1 MDMKLRLYNEIDM
14 SLSPELLI
22 QNPVFSYLKDEDQTY
37 LIHTAIS
44 RLYKKDE
51 WIAHYGQIWPYLF
64 LVEEGKVTAV
74 KESAEGR
81 SLIIVSIGPGE
92 IFWGAAF
99 YQEDAPMLAALV
111 VDEDSRIHLW
121 SRERMMP
128 VLMQNGR
135 VSWEISCLMINRM
148 QRASDIVEELAFQPV
163 AVRLAGFLTEHY
175 ESVEGDR
182 ISRDLTLDEMAA
194 HIGSTREMVS
204 RILHRFANQG
214 LIEITRTEF
223 VFKDHQGLNR
233 LAQNT
238 ND

>member
-1 MDMKLRLYNEIDM
+1 MYNEINM
-14 SLSPELLI
+14 TLSSELLT
-22 QNPVFSYLKDEDQTY
+22 QNPIFSHLEEEDQTY
-37 LIHTAIS
+37 LIRAAIS
-44 RLYKKDE
+44 RDYQKDE
-51 WIAHYGQIWPYLF
+51 WIVHYGEIWPYLF
-64 LVEEGKVTAV
+64 LVEKGKVTAV

-99 YQEDAPMLAALV
+99 YQEDASMLAALV

-128 VLMQNGR
+128 VLMRNGR

-148 QRASDIVEELAFQPV
+148 QRASDIVEDLAFQPV
-163 AVRLAGFLTEHY
+163 AVRLAGFLTEHF
-175 ESVEGDR
+175 EGVEGDR
-182 ISRDLTLDEMAA
+182 VSRDLTLDEMAA
-194 HIGSTREMVS
+194 YVGSTREMVS

-223 VFKDHQGLNR
+223 MFTDRDGLNQI
-233 LAQNT
+233 AHKSGE
-238 ND
+238 